1 MELFA
6 SCEFVSDHSAQ
17 HGNTVNKDRSSKDCG
32 KPHRCQTFGREGHE
46 HLIFSSQCRKVKN
59 GGLWS
64 FTSWS
69 ERTHWRK
76 PVPSLSTRN
85 IRFFP
90 GEEKNKTKHNNTH
103 MLTQSNILI
112 ISILLK
118 NFSCLNL
125 KNWIL
130 LFSLFSQSVK
140 NLKLTNES
148 FHFKF
153 VILTLF
159 LNAK

>member
-1 MELFA
+1 
-6 SCEFVSDHSAQ
+6 
-17 HGNTVNKDRSSKDCG
+17 
-32 KPHRCQTFGREGHE
+32 
-46 HLIFSSQCRKVKN
+46 
-59 GGLWS
+59 
-64 FTSWS
+64 
-69 ERTHWRK
+69 
-76 PVPSLSTRN
+76 
-85 IRFFP
+85 
-90 GEEKNKTKHNNTH
+90 

-118 NFSCLNL
+118 NFIWLNL

-130 LFSLFSQSVK
+130 LISLFSQSVK
-140 NLKLTNES
+140 NLKQTNES